1 MPLIVNHANPINRAS
16 PLNRGLVSR
25 HLCLPNRMSGDTW
38 RDLTANRPC
47 VLADGVFF
55 DGPPRLGSGW
65 QNVSGYTNFPSFRPG
80 GWGSLNYRQDTARS
94 SAITSDTAFVPF
106 GSRSLFLWIY
116 PTKGDGSIQG
126 LVITLENLDT
136 SARSIIHSRLDPS
149 SGQKYSVIDSSNTL
163 KLSVSNIPDNQW
175 SHVGFSWDAGTSLLR
190 MYVNGRLDAT
200 HTSTTL
206 ATSATINYVRYGWRA
221 STAAMFCG
229 GMDDICIF
237 NRFMDAEEYSAFYH
251 DSRSGHPNTLNWLD
265 QTYYGAVLGK
275 RTTPFTAPSIFP
287 VWLTV

>member
-1 MPLIVNHANPINRAS
+1 LFS
-16 PLNRGLVSR
+16 E
-25 HLCLPNRMSGDTW
+25 
-38 RDLTANRPC
+38 
-47 VLADGVFF
+47 
-55 DGPPRLGSGW
+55 GPPQLGRKW
-65 QNVSGYTNFPSFRPG
+65 QDASGYLTFPSVRPG
-80 GWGSLNYRQDTARS
+80 GVASLNFRKDTARS
-94 SAITSDTAFVPF
+94 SAITSDIAFVPY

-126 LVITLENLDT
+126 LVITLLNLDST
-136 SARSIIHSRLDPS
+136 ARSIIHSRLDPS
-149 SGQKYSVIDSSNTL
+149 SGQKYSVLDASDTL
-163 KLSVSNIPDNQW
+163 RLSASNIPDNQW
-175 SHVGFSWDAGTSLLR
+175 SHVGFSWDVGTSLLR

-206 ATSATINYVRYGWRA
+206 ATSGTINYVRYGWRA

-237 NRFMDAEEYSAFYH
+237 NRFMEAEEYTAFYH

-275 RTTPFTAPSIFP
+275 RTIPSTAPSIFP